1 MAECSEIEAGGEVRT
16 IKDATAR
23 NGVAANAAAIEEI
36 NEKIP
41 ASASTSNKMVT
52 TLDLSNK
59 MDKPPLSPSALNISA
74 FENKYVYRD
83 TPLSWLSDRQGLI
96 KVHYANIGGGNTITL
111 SVNGVNVDRAAN
123 YGPESDHGTMIGFVY
138 KGQTVTINSDAT
150 GNDTLML
157 NAVIQEF

>member
-23 NGVAANAAAIEEI
+23 HGIAENAAAIEEI

-52 TLDLSNK
+52 ALDLSNK
-59 MDKPPLSPSALNISA
+59 MDKPPLSPSAFDISA
-74 FENKYVYRD
+74 FKNKYVNQD
-83 TPLSWLSDRQGLI
+83 TPLSWLSNSQGLI
-96 KVHYANIGGGNTITL
+96 KVHYANIGGGNTVIL
-111 SVNGVNVDRAAN
+111 SVNGVDIDKAAN
-123 YGPESDHGTMIGFVY
+123 FSPESDHGTLIGFVY
-138 KGQTVTINSDAT
+138 KGQTVTIISDAT
-150 GNDTLML
+150 GDKTLIL